1 MFLAESV
8 KKESQEFRR
17 KIDANVQYDHD
28 QELHQHQHQRDV
40 NQANNRQ
47 HDHELDLK
55 RQHAHELH
63 DIERDIRSIEARK
76 FCLDYRRC

>member
-1 MFLAESV
+1 MYLAESV
-8 KKESQEFRR
+8 RKESKEFRR
-17 KIDANVQYDHD
+17 KIDAKVQYHHD

-47 HDHELDLK
+47 HVHELDVK
-55 RQHAHELH
+55 RQHGHELL

-76 FCLDYRRC
+76 FRL